1 MSARVRKSHSA
12 WDSAGST
19 ANWSIMMKTWVHR
32 DAKGNVLAVVATDD
46 SERGELSLVLEDA
59 AVVSEI
65 NCAGFDDPRDFDQ
78 LQRIL
83 SMPEIA
89 S

>member
-1 MSARVRKSHSA
+1 
-12 WDSAGST
+12 
-19 ANWSIMMKTWVHR
+19 MKTWVHR

-59 AVVSEI
+59 AVVSEVD
-65 NCAGFDDPRDFDQ
+65 CTGFDDPRDFDQ
-78 LQRIL
+78 LQRLL
-83 SMPEIA
+83 SMQDTG